1 MQLTRVAVLTLLLGC
16 GPGPGG
22 GPGNHGE
29 RPEDAPEPISIVEVA
44 PVERGEV
51 SDLLVTS
58 AVVESEAQAD
68 LYPEATGVVVSV
80 HRDEGDPVRAGDL
93 LAVIDNASLD
103 AGAQRARADLE
114 RLEGEYARLEG
125 LYQKGA
131 VSERELTETRYQLEA
146 ARASAR
152 EASRSHG
159 HTRIT
164 APFDGVV
171 AARDVRVGEL
181 ASSGRRA
188 FQVVDLDRLRV
199 VAALPER
206 DIARV
211 KVGQT
216 ARLVSAYDSDVW
228 THGVVTRVAPVVN
241 ASSGTFR
248 VTVALDAHQTAL
260 RPGQYVSVE
269 LEVDRHQDVVIVPRK
284 ALIYEDGTPIVYR
297 MAPKPEEEAE
307 EEADAKKKEVA
318 FHFSWP
324 WARAAEDTDQE
335 EGKELESDWVAER
348 VVVGVGLVDAQ
359 SVEVL
364 EGVGPGDEVVVVGQ
378 SNLKDGAAVL
388 TPAMKAEW
396 EARKAAED
404 EGAAGSEEGGP
415 EGEG

>member
-1 MQLTRVAVLTLLLGC
+1 MQLMRVSILALLLGC
-16 GPGPGG
+16 GQGPGAG
-22 GPGNHGE
+22 VNHDDGD
-29 RPEDAPEPISIVEVA
+29 PEKAPEPVSVVEIASVD
-44 PVERGEV
+44 RGEV

-68 LYPEATGVVVSV
+68 LYPEATGVVVSI
-80 HRDEGDPVRAGDL
+80 HRDEGDPVQAGDL

-103 AGAQRARADLE
+103 AGAQRSRDDLE
-114 RLEGEYARLEG
+114 RLVGEYARLEG
-125 LYQKGA
+125 LYRKGA
-131 VSERELTETRYQLEA
+131 VSERELTETRYQLES
-146 ARASAR
+146 ARTSAR

-159 HTRIT
+159 RTRLT

-188 FQVVDLDRLRV
+188 FQVVDLERLRV

-211 KVGQT
+211 QVGQT
-216 ARLVSAYDSDVW
+216 ARLVSAYDEDMW
-228 THGVVTRVAPVVN
+228 TPGVVIRVAPVVD
-241 ASSGTFR
+241 ATSGTFR
-248 VTVALDAHQTAL
+248 VTVALESNQSSL

-269 LEVDRHQDVVIVPRK
+269 LEVDRHQEVVVIPRK

-297 MAPKPEEEAE
+297 MIPKPEEDE
-307 EEADAKKKEVA
+307 EDEDASKEEVA

-324 WARAAEDTDQE
+324 WARAAADTDE
-335 EGKELESDWVAER
+335 EEEELKSDWIAER
-348 VVVGVGLVDAQ
+348 VVVGVGLVDAL

-364 EGVGPGDEVVVVGQ
+364 EGVQPGDNVVVVGQ

-388 TPAMKAEW
+388 TPALKAES
-396 EARKAAED
+396 EARKAAAEA
-404 EGAAGSEEGGP
+404 AAGSEEGGP